1 MSNVSRARVKVP
13 VVSPMTKE
21 LNNNKKVVVG
31 YMSNGKPIMVGEP
44 GLVAWKECWDNVLNE
59 PSFRSFYMGGYLYD
73 YTLPADFSPSPEH
86 PVLRSFSLGQDDKY
100 LENFIMKHQKFVIS
114 ERKRIFKRKDGKK
127 FDPSKPKGSI
137 LIKGNDGKE
146 DHYVSYRIKGKT
158 IKVFDSANTS
168 GRYNAFFPHRY
179 QKLLSLITG
188 MNVVVS
194 QNHPQ
199 CTKGDTFCQ
208 TWSIARLNSNL
219 KPYTKYKPQK
229 GVSMRARINTTVP
242 LMSNIIYKIS
252 HSREKFIN
260 YFRNKKIHS
269 YFKKI
274 FDNIRGYY
282 RLPEVPDSVDYF
294 LGLSRRIKP
303 RHIESIFANR

>member
-1 MSNVSRARVKVP
+1 MSTTSRTRVKVA
-13 VVSPMTKE
+13 VISPMTKE

-31 YMSNGKPIMVGEP
+31 YTSDGKPVKVGEP
-44 GLVAWKECWDNVLNE
+44 GLVAWKECWDNVFNE

-73 YTLPADFSPSPEH
+73 YTLPADFSPSPED

-100 LENFIMKHQKFVIS
+100 LKKFIIKHQRYVIAQQI
-114 ERKRIFKRKDGKK
+114 RIFKR
-127 FDPSKPKGSI
+127 SI

-146 DHYVSYRIKGKT
+146 DHYVSYRIKGKI

-168 GRYNAFFPHRY
+168 GRYNAFFPKRY

-199 CTKGDTFCQ
+199 CTRGDTFCQ

-219 KPYTKYKPQK
+219 KPYTKYKIQK
-229 GVSMRARINTTVP
+229 GASARTLLNTTVP
-242 LMSNIIYKIS
+242 LMSNIVYKIS
-252 HSREKFIN
+252 HNRERFIN
-260 YFRNKKIHS
+260 YFRNKKVHS

-274 FDNIRGYY
+274 FDKIREYY
-282 RLPEVPDSVDYF
+282 RLPEVQDSVDYF

-303 RHIESIFANR
+303 KHIESIFSGR